1 MKLREVVESDLEVFF
16 HHQADPE
23 TKAMSG
29 HPGRE
34 REAYFE
40 HMHVNVLPQGH
51 DEGLIRA
58 IEVDGQPVGN
68 VLAWLEDE
76 KWLLGYVLGREWW
89 GKGIASQAVAEFL
102 KLIPDAR
109 PLFAEVSPG
118 NVGSRRVLEKLG
130 FELVS
135 RSADTLEFRLAS

>member
-40 HMHVNVLPQGH
+40 HMRVNVLPQGH
-51 DEGLIRA
+51 DEGIIRA
-58 IEVDGQPVGN
+58 IEVDGQLVGN
-68 VLAWLEDE
+68 VLAWFEDE
-76 KWLLGYVLGREWW
+76 KWLLGYVLGRQWW
-89 GKGIASQAVAEFL
+89 GRGIASQAVAEL
-102 KLIPDAR
+102 LRLIPHAR
-109 PLFAEVSPG
+109 PVFAEVSPG
-118 NVGSRRVLEKLG
+118 NAGSRRVLEKNG

-135 RSADTLEFRLAS
+135 QGAETLDFKLAG